1 MKKSTL
7 SWSVFTL
14 LSLASFVSFS
24 QTKPKST
31 AVPKKSV
38 AKVASSPAA
47 AAPAALKNTID
58 SVSYAIGVLV
68 AQNFK
73 SQNLSL
79 DPNQVQKG
87 FASVMN
93 GGTQLLDINAC
104 QAVVNTFMM
113 KNQEK
118 AMAEEAKK
126 YEPNRLAGENFLAEN
141 KKRNGI
147 VTTASGLQYE
157 IIKAGDGPKPAASD
171 KVKTHYHGTLI
182 DGTVFDSS
190 VDRGEPITF
199 PVGGVIPGWIEAL
212 QLMPVGSKWKLYI
225 PQNLAYGQRGA
236 GEKIKPYSALI
247 FEVELISIEK

>member
-1 MKKSTL
+1 MKKSI
-7 SWSVFTL
+7 VFAGAFFLT
-14 LSLASFVSFS
+14 LASFVSNG
-24 QTKPKST
+24 QTKPKSST
-31 AVPKKSV
+31 ASKVV
-38 AKVASSPAA
+38 AKTVPHAVATSNN
-47 AAPAALKNTID
+47 LKSTID

-73 SQNLSL
+73 SQNVTL
-79 DPNQVQKG
+79 DPAQVQKG
-87 FASVMN
+87 FVAVMSNAS
-93 GGTQLLDINAC
+93 QLLDNNTC
-104 QAVVNTFMM
+104 QTVVNSFMM

-126 YEPNRLAGENFLAEN
+126 YEPNKLEGEKFLAEN
-141 KKRNGI
+141 KKRSGV

-157 IIKAGDGPKPAASD
+157 IVKAGDGPKPTAND

-190 VDRGEPITF
+190 VSRGEPVTF
-199 PVGGVIPGWIEAL
+199 PVGGVIPGWVEAL

-236 GEKIKPYSALI
+236 GEKIKPYTALV

>member
-1 MKKSTL
+1 MKKSI
-7 SWSVFTL
+7 VFAGAFFLT
-14 LSLASFVSFS
+14 LASFVSNG
-24 QTKPKST
+24 QTKPKSSI
-31 AVPKKSV
+31 ASKVV
-38 AKVASSPAA
+38 AKTVTHAVATSNN
-47 AAPAALKNTID
+47 LKSTID

-73 SQNLSL
+73 SQNVTL
-79 DPNQVQKG
+79 DPAQVQKG
-87 FASVMN
+87 FAAVMSN
-93 GGTQLLDINAC
+93 ASQLLDNNTC
-104 QAVVNTFMM
+104 QTVVNSFMM

-126 YEPNRLAGENFLAEN
+126 YEPNKLEGEKFLAEN
-141 KKRNGI
+141 KKRSGV

-157 IIKAGDGPKPAASD
+157 IVKAGDGPKPTAND

-190 VDRGEPITF
+190 VSRGEPVTF
-199 PVGGVIPGWIEAL
+199 PVGGVIPGWVEAL

-236 GEKIKPYSALI
+236 GEKIKPYTALV
-247 FEVELISIEK
+247 FDVELISIEK

>member
-1 MKKSTL
+1 MKKSI
-7 SWSVFTL
+7 VFAGAFFLT
-14 LSLASFVSFS
+14 LASFVSYG
-24 QTKPKST
+24 QTKPKSST
-31 AVPKKSV
+31 ASKVV
-38 AKVASSPAA
+38 AKTVPHAVATSNN
-47 AAPAALKNTID
+47 LKSTID

-73 SQNLSL
+73 SQNVTL
-79 DPNQVQKG
+79 DPAQVQKG
-87 FASVMN
+87 FAAVMSN
-93 GGTQLLDINAC
+93 ASQLLDNNTC
-104 QAVVNTFMM
+104 QTVVNSFMM

-126 YEPNRLAGENFLAEN
+126 YEPNKLEGEKFLAEN
-141 KKRNGI
+141 KKRSGV

-157 IIKAGDGPKPAASD
+157 IVKAGDGPKPTAND

-190 VDRGEPITF
+190 VSRGEPVTF
-199 PVGGVIPGWIEAL
+199 PVGGVIPGWVEAL

-236 GEKIKPYSALI
+236 GEKIKPYTALV